1 MAYSKPL
8 HPERKYVKVNSDFD
22 STGYM
27 QPRSIIWD
35 DGRVFTIDKVTDFRP
50 ASPIEKSLPGDCF
63 TVIIR
68 SEVKYLLFE
77 RTQHRFASHFGR
89 WFVQILAN
97 DDRAEP

>member
-50 ASPIEKSLPGDCF
+50 ASSIEKSLPGDCF

-68 SEVKYLLFE
+68 GEVKYLLFE
-77 RTQHRFASHFGR
+77 RNQDRFASHFGR